1 MNAQTLERKA
11 SDEIVCK
18 PEYKRI
24 VRPSID
30 LYETNEG
37 FVLLTDLPGVRSADL
52 ELTVEKKVL
61 TLKGPVNRP
70 SREGFKHVTSDRPV
84 TAFERR
90 FRLSDEI
97 DRDAIEAEL
106 SNGVLKLTLKK
117 IAPAQKKT
125 IEIKSHS

>member
-1 MNAQTLERKA
+1 MNTQTLEKKSA
-11 SDEIVCK
+11 DEIVNK

-24 VRPSID
+24 ARPLID

-37 FVLLTDLPGVRSADL
+37 FVLLADLPGVRSEDL
-52 ELTVEKKVL
+52 EVTVEKKVL
-61 TLKGPVNRP
+61 TLKGLVKRP

-84 TAFERR
+84 TVFERG

-97 DRDAIEAEL
+97 DREAIEAVL
-106 SNGVLKLTLKK
+106 SHGVLKLTLKK